1 VIIHFS
7 SMTAA
12 VLGKAV
18 GLLPPGGL
26 AVSPL
31 GFTAAS
37 LPAVTAAV
45 GRTVGQ
51 APEATTADTEGD
63 PAKAAA
69 KLDEEHGPNPVLANG
84 RRPCYN

>member
-1 VIIHFS
+1 MISHIS

-12 VLGKAV
+12 VLCEAV
-18 GLLPPGGL
+18 GLLPPGSL

-31 GFTAAS
+31 G
-37 LPAVTAAV
+37 LPAAPLSPLAATIGRAV
-45 GRTVGQ
+45 GLT
-51 APEATTADTEGD
+51 AEATTADTEGD

-69 KLDEEHGPNPVLANG
+69 KLDEQHGQIPELANG